1 MSVAAG
7 IDDFNQ
13 YAVLAE
19 AIRERD
25 AARAEVLRQR
35 ALLDDLRACPA
46 TVSFPRIITTADD
59 CLPPPLNVAVPRV
72 TWDALHAIGRDEQV
86 QL

>member
-7 IDDFNQ
+7 SDDFNQ

-25 AARAEVLRQR
+25 AARAEVLRLR
-35 ALLDDLRACPA
+35 ALLDDVLACAHPG
-46 TVSFPRIITTADD
+46 TYGE
-59 CLPPPLNVAVPRV
+59 RV
-72 TWDALHAIGRDEQV
+72 VYLDSPTWDALQDFGGES
-86 QL
+86 

>member
-1 MSVAAG
+1 VSVAAG
-7 IDDFNQ
+7 SDDFNQ

-35 ALLDDLRACPA
+35 ALLDDLRCCPVERS
-46 TVSFPRIITTADD
+46 TMSHVTLWIGRS
-59 CLPPPLNVAVPRV
+59 
-72 TWDALHAIGRDEQV
+72 TWDALHAIDARTEQV
-86 QL
+86 PL